1 MTRDPP
7 AQHILSFVQTLDG
20 GGVEAAL
27 LRLAAG
33 WVNRGR
39 QVTLVAGSINGPLAA
54 GLVDGIDLTVLG
66 ERRYTALARALPAV
80 VAERRPDV
88 VFCPGNHYT
97 AVAAWLRLRLGRRC
111 PPLVGKVSNAL
122 DRGSAG
128 YRLWLRLHPHF
139 LDRIVAM
146 TPGMAAEAIA
156 TMRIAPERVH
166 IISNPPHAPA
176 QAGAQ
181 RHKRA
186 VLDPGLPLRKYGFLI
201 GVGRLVPQKRWDRV
215 IAALP
220 RLPAIPFLIL
230 GEGPRRAALVAQ
242 ATALGVA
249 DRVHLPGHVT
259 DPLPLIADA
268 AALVLTSDYEG
279 VPGVL
284 REALSVGTPVVA
296 TESSVAVR
304 ELVTGSDLGSVV
316 PLGDDAALVAALAYW
331 LQPGRQRPTPT
342 NSTGD
347 PLGDYLALF
356 DSLASSS

>member
-33 WVNRGR
+33 WIGRGR
-39 QVTLVAGSINGPLAA
+39 RITLIAGNVDGPLAA
-54 GLVDGIDLTVLG
+54 QLPPAADLIVLG
-66 ERRYTALARALPAV
+66 DRRYNALARALPAV
-80 VAERRPDV
+80 VAELRPDV

-111 PPLVGKVSNAL
+111 PPIVGKVSNAL

-128 YRLWLRLHPHF
+128 YRLWLRIHPRF
-139 LDRIVAM
+139 LDQVVAM

-156 TMRIAPERVH
+156 TTRIARERVH
-166 IISNPPHAPA
+166 VISNPLRAPA

-181 RHKRA
+181 SHKRA
-186 VLDPGLPLRKYGFLI
+186 VLGPGHPLRENGYLI

-220 RLPAIPFLIL
+220 RLPDIPFLIL
-230 GEGPRRAALVAQ
+230 GEGPERAALVAQ

-296 TESSVAVR
+296 TESSVAIR

-316 PLGDDAALVAALAYW
+316 PLDDDAALVAALAYW

-342 NSTGD
+342 HPIDD
-347 PLGDYLALF
+347 PIGDYLALF